1 MTKNQTRVLAVVIIV
16 LIAFSV
22 IAFAVPF
29 VKTGLFWMS
38 YIFGVISILAQL
50 YVLKV
55 AFDGAE
61 SIKSKFYGFPIA
73 QIGFFYMAAQVV
85 VSLVFMILSS
95 VVPIWI
101 AVVVDILLLAAA
113 AIGFIAADVVRDE
126 VERQDVK
133 LEADVSC
140 MTTLRSV
147 VYSLPAQCEDSEA
160 NKVLQE
166 LADDFRY
173 SDPVSSNALKD
184 IETDLEN
191 MVAQLQIAVTDE
203 NKTNILSFAKKT
215 KNLLTERNRLCKLN
229 KGR

>member
-1 MTKNQTRVLAVVIIV
+1 MTKNQTRTLAVIIIFF
-16 LIAFSV
+16 IAFSV

-29 VKTGLFWMS
+29 VKTGLFWLS
-38 YIFGVISILAQL
+38 YIFAVISILAQI
-50 YVLKV
+50 YVLKI

-73 QIGFFYMAAQVV
+73 QIGFFYMVAQVV
-85 VSLVFMILSS
+85 VSLVFMILSA
-95 VVPIWI
+95 VVPIWV

-126 VERQDVK
+126 IERQDVK

-140 MTTLRSV
+140 MTALRSLI
-147 VYSLPAQCEDSEA
+147 YSLPSQCEDTEA

-166 LADDFRY
+166 LSDDFRY
-173 SDPVSSNALKD
+173 SDPVSSTALKD

-191 MVAQLQIAVTDE
+191 MVAQLQTAVTSE
-203 NKTNILSFAKKT
+203 NKTDILSLAKKT
-215 KNLLTERNRLCKLN
+215 KTLLTERNRLCKLN
-229 KGR
+229 KGK

>member
-29 VKTGLFWMS
+29 VKTGLFWLS
-38 YIFGVISILAQL
+38 YIFAVISIFAQI

-85 VSLVFMILSS
+85 VSLVFMILSA

-101 AVVVDILLLAAA
+101 AVVVDVLLLAAA

-147 VYSLPAQCEDSEA
+147 VYSLPAQCEDSKA

-191 MVAQLQIAVTDE
+191 MVAQLQTAVTEE
-203 NKTNILSFAKKT
+203 NKTDILSIAKKT

>member
-1 MTKNQTRVLAVVIIV
+1 MTKNQTRILAVVIIV

-61 SIKSKFYGFPIA
+61 SIKSKFYGFPIP
-73 QIGFFYMAAQVV
+73 QVGFVYMAAQVV
-85 VSLVFMILSS
+85 VSLVFMILSA

-101 AVVVDILLLAAA
+101 AVVVNILLLAAA

-147 VYSLPAQCEDSEA
+147 VYSLHAQCEDSEA

-166 LADDFRY
+166 LADDFKY

-191 MVAQLQIAVTDE
+191 MVAQLQTAVTEE
-203 NKTNILSFAKKT
+203 NKTDILSLAKKT

-229 KGR
+229 KGK